1 MSQKHY
7 AIKCTNCAAPFD
19 ILGGG
24 RVQTITCAYC
34 HSVLDLNDHYKVLST
49 FEKVPRSL
57 SPFSLGMKGNI
68 KGVEWTIIGWVHYK
82 TAAFPS
88 EAWDE
93 FFLYSPTHGYA
104 WLVYEEGKLSFSKR
118 VRDFDLLTWKEKKP
132 KTVFYHKGHYV
143 RQESSYI
150 TYVEYVEGELSWVA
164 KFGDKIQCWD
174 YSGVRYQTLGIEKTH
189 GELEVYHTQKLN
201 KKDIYTAFSLEY
213 KEDKTKQK
221 SSNNDITIEEE
232 ETHTAL
238 SFSNIYIY
246 PFIIL
251 LLLTLSSLFY
261 SKTIFEKSYTKS
273 FETQI
278 NVSSSAFL
286 TAISLK
292 VKGSGTANNKL
303 SLYQNDKKIF
313 YIDKDAVYF
322 IKKNLGSSWYRGDNS
337 VTIYLKLD
345 KGTYRLVCQK
355 ESPQVTSTL
364 NIKQEVIRLKYI
376 IPLLVIFIVI
386 FILANMHLINRDISM
401 IVFILITVVIAF
413 EIFGLI
419 GLFFLGFFY
428 FFIKDAKKN
437 YAENGSWIDNDSDWG
452 DE

>member
-7 AIKCTNCAAPFD
+7 AIKCTNCAAPLD

-49 FEKVPRSL
+49 FENIPRSL
-57 SPFSLGMKGNI
+57 APFSLGMKGNI
-68 KGVEWTIIGWVHYK
+68 KGVEWTIIGWIHYK
-82 TAAFPS
+82 TAEFPS

-118 VRDFDLLTWKEKKP
+118 VRDFDLITWQEKKP
-132 KTVFYHKGHYV
+132 KTVFYNKGHYV
-143 RQESSYI
+143 RQEESYL

-174 YSGVRYQTLGIEKTH
+174 YNGVRYQTLGIEKTNE
-189 GELEVYHTQKLN
+189 ELEVFHTEKLN

-221 SSNNDITIEEE
+221 NSNDDIMIEEDD
-232 ETHTAL
+232 THTTL
-238 SFSNIYIY
+238 SFSNIFIY

-251 LLLTLSSLFY
+251 LILAISSLFY
-261 SKTIFEKSYTKS
+261 SKTIFETSFTKS

-278 NVSSSAFL
+278 DISSSAFL
-286 TAISLK
+286 TSISLK

-303 SLYQNDKKIF
+303 SLYKNGKKIF
-313 YIDKDAVYF
+313 YIDKDTVYF
-322 IKKNLGSSWYRGDNS
+322 IKKDLGSSWYKGDS
-337 VTIYLKLD
+337 VATIYLKLD
-345 KGTYRLVCQK
+345 KGSYRLVCEK

-376 IPLLVIFIVI
+376 IPLLVLFIVI
-386 FILANMHLINRDISM
+386 FVLSNMHLINANIAM
-401 IVFILITVVIAF
+401 VVFILIAVIIAYQM
-413 EIFGLI
+413 FGPV

-428 FFIKDAKKN
+428 FLVKNAKNN
-437 YAENGSWIDNDSDWG
+437 YDDNNDWSD
-452 DE
+452 E

>member
-7 AIKCTNCAAPFD
+7 AIKCTNCAAPLD

-49 FEKVPRSL
+49 FENIPRSL
-57 SPFSLGMKGNI
+57 APFSLGMKGNI
-68 KGVEWTIIGWVHYK
+68 KGVEWTIIGWIHYK
-82 TAAFPS
+82 TAEFPS

-118 VRDFDLLTWKEKKP
+118 VRDFDLITWQEKKP
-132 KTVFYHKGHYV
+132 KTVFYNKGHYV
-143 RQESSYI
+143 RQEESYL

-174 YSGVRYQTLGIEKTH
+174 YNGVRYQTLGIEKTNE
-189 GELEVYHTQKLN
+189 ELEVFHTEKLN

-221 SSNNDITIEEE
+221 NSNDDIMIEEDD
-232 ETHTAL
+232 THTTL
-238 SFSNIYIY
+238 SFSNIFIY

-251 LLLTLSSLFY
+251 LILAISSLFY
-261 SKTIFEKSYTKS
+261 SKTIFETSYTKS

-278 NVSSSAFL
+278 DISSSAFL
-286 TAISLK
+286 TSISLK

-303 SLYQNDKKIF
+303 SLYQNGKKIF
-313 YIDKDAVYF
+313 YIDKDTVYF
-322 IKKNLGSSWYRGDNS
+322 IKKDLGSSWYKGDS
-337 VTIYLKLD
+337 VATIYLKLD
-345 KGTYRLVCQK
+345 KGSYRLVCEK

-376 IPLLVIFIVI
+376 IPLLVLFIVI
-386 FILANMHLINRDISM
+386 FVLSNMHLINANIAM
-401 IVFILITVVIAF
+401 VVFILIAVIIAYQM
-413 EIFGLI
+413 FGPM

-428 FFIKDAKKN
+428 FLVKNAKNN
-437 YAENGSWIDNDSDWG
+437 YDDNNDWSD
-452 DE
+452 E